1 MIKFCKKC
9 LYPSTH
15 PLGLI
20 FNKDGICSGCL
31 VHQEKFSLDW
41 DFRLNKLKKIVKQY
55 SSKKNNYDCI
65 VPVTGGTDSFFILHI
80 VKNVLKL
87 NPLLVHYNKYY
98 NTNTGIEN
106 LAKIRIKFGCDMLI
120 QNPNMNSIKKITKY
134 TLYTKGN
141 IYWHCLAGNQ
151 AFAVQTSIKYQI
163 PLIIWGAN
171 QGIEQVGMFS
181 HKDEV
186 EMTKRYW
193 VDHDLSNLKTE
204 DILKDTESEV
214 REEDLISFFYPEF
227 GDLIKNG
234 TRGIYL
240 GNYIPWNSKKQ
251 NELMIKKY
259 DYKTF
264 KNQRSF
270 DNYQYFDCY
279 NYLNLHDLLKFY
291 KHGYSKVTDQVCR
304 EIRFDRISRQKG
316 VNIIKHYETKKIQH
330 IDLFLK
336 WLGLSDQDSFMDLI
350 ESFKNEKFWKK
361 IDIKKYRKKVCSDY
375 HERTNINSL
384 IKFVNSPAKSISKK
398 KGYIYFG
405 KGF

>member
-65 VPVTGGTDSFFILHI
+65 VPVTGGTDSFFIVHI
-80 VKNVLKL
+80 VKNILKL

-106 LAKIRIKFGCDMLI
+106 LAKLRIKFGCDMLI
-120 QNPNMNSIKKITKY
+120 QNPNMDSIKKITKY

-141 IYWHCLAGNQ
+141 IYWHCLAGTQ
-151 AFAVQTSIKYQI
+151 AFAVQTSIKNQI

-193 VDHDLSNLKTE
+193 IDHDLSNLKIK
-204 DILKDTESEV
+204 DILNDPESEV

-227 GDLIKNG
+227 VDLIKNG

-291 KHGYSKVTDQVCR
+291 KHGYSKITDQVCR
-304 EIRFDRISRQKG
+304 EIRFDRISRQMG
-316 VNIIKHYETKKIQH
+316 INIIKNYEAKKIQY

-336 WLGLSDQDSFMDLI
+336 WIGLSDLDSFMDLI
-350 ESFKNEKFWKK
+350 ESFKNERFWKK
-361 IDIKKYRKKVCSDY
+361 IDIKKYQKKVCSDY
-375 HERTNINSL
+375 HNRTNINSS
-384 IKFVNSPAKSISKK
+384 IKLVNNPAKSISKK

>member
-1 MIKFCKKC
+1 MIKFCKKYF
-9 LYPSTH
+9 YPNTH

-20 FNKDGICSGCL
+20 INKDGICSGCL
-31 VHQEKFSLDW
+31 IHKEKFLLDW

-55 SSKKNNYDCI
+55 SSKQNNYDCI
-65 VPVTGGTDSFFILHI
+65 VPVTGGTDSYFIVHI

-98 NTNTGIEN
+98 NTNVGIEN
-106 LAKIRIKFGCDMLI
+106 LAKLRIKFGCDILI
-120 QNPNMNSIKKITKY
+120 QNTNINSVKKITKY
-134 TLYTKGN
+134 TLYKSGN

-151 AFAVQTSIKYQI
+151 SFAVQTSIKNKI
-163 PLIIWGAN
+163 PLIIWGAH

-193 VDHDLSNLKTE
+193 IDHDLSNLKPENILNDE
-204 DILKDTESEV
+204 DSEV
-214 REEDLISFFYPEF
+214 REEDLTSFFYPSF
-227 GDLIKNG
+227 KDLINNG

-259 DYKTF
+259 NYKTI
-264 KNQRSF
+264 KNKRSF

-304 EIRFDRISRQKG
+304 EIRWKRITKQEG
-316 VNIIKHYETKKIQH
+316 INIIKFYENKKIQN

-336 WLGLSDQDSFMDLI
+336 WIGLSDLDSFMDLTK
-350 ESFKNEKFWKK
+350 SFKNEKFWKK
-361 IDIKKYRKKVCSDY
+361 TDIKKFKKKVCSDY
-375 HERTNINSL
+375 YKKTNINL
-384 IKFVNSPAKSISKK
+384 SIRFINNPGKVTSKK